1 MSQDFDNCRANPGK
15 PCLYDVVEKHEGVTV
30 EVLRCR
36 RCGRRSIQ
44 WLRPEIAALQD
55 AMTEETGERI
65 AATSASTGPAMT
77 EAKTDAEAP
86 EPREYWEAAETW
98 LRELQQYDVS
108 AVAMVALTDNPD
120 VHDVIVTH
128 DTGPFELASMAGIL
142 QMLAAHKYGES
153 QQGPGEE
160 DEDEEE
166 DEDDV

>member
-36 RCGRRSIQ
+36 RCGRRTIQ

-55 AMTEETGERI
+55 AMTEGESKT
-65 AATSASTGPAMT
+65 AA
-77 EAKTDAEAP
+77 EEP
-86 EPREYWEAAETW
+86 EPREYWEAAESW
-98 LRELQQYDVS
+98 LRELQQYDVN
-108 AVAMVALTDNPD
+108 AVAMVALIDDPD
-120 VHDVIVTH
+120 VHNVIVTH
-128 DTGPFELASMAGIL
+128 GTGPFELASMAGIL
-142 QMLAAHKYGES
+142 QMLAAHKYGDS

-160 DEDEEE
+160 DEDEED